1 MDSSSKK
8 SLPFADRRSTRLG
21 TASNASEDSGVKETL
36 VFFTVAF
43 YQA

>member
-1 MDSSSKK
+1 M
-8 SLPFADRRSTRLG
+8 PAGFADRSSTRLG